1 MKRYISA
8 ILIPCLLLQLFGCY
22 SNKYLS
28 KDELRP
34 NYSYDPIMITTNDGR
49 EFIIKKN
56 VTIDK
61 IEKDSTT
68 IYCSD
73 FYWIDDSLILSKNSI
88 ELSDQKD
95 GNGNKIKVIKVDKVV
110 LSNDVISK
118 ISVSEYNG
126 PGNTTVL
133 IVAGIIGLT
142 LWGLLIAYAVV
153 MGSYSS

>member
-1 MKRYISA
+1 MKRYLSA

-28 KDELRP
+28 KEELRP

-95 GNGNKIKVIKVDKVV
+95 GNGNKIKVDKVV

-126 PGNTTVL
+126 PENRTVL
-133 IVAGIIGLT
+133 IVAGVIGLT
-142 LWGLLIAYAVV
+142 LFGALIAYAVV
-153 MGSYSS
+153 TASVSL